1 MAIERLP
8 GGAFDCF
15 DCYYR
20 NLFRF
25 HIQQYVFHRQK
36 HTSTSALSIH
46 TNRPATMPSSKTDTA
61 LRFPENDDQTRRLRN
76 VTQDRKA
83 VSRMQNESSTSDR
96 KAENKATWGPEQLLG
111 INMNEGG
118 NPEPDPASRADGSK
132 ATRSKKEE
140 AEEPDIYGAMTE
152 DFD

>member
-1 MAIERLP
+1 
-8 GGAFDCF
+8 
-15 DCYYR
+15 
-20 NLFRF
+20 
-25 HIQQYVFHRQK
+25 
-36 HTSTSALSIH
+36 
-46 TNRPATMPSSKTDTA
+46 MPSSKTDTA

-83 VSRMQNESSTSDR
+83 ASRMQNESSTSGQ
-96 KAENKATWGPEQLLG
+96 KAEDKATWGPEQLLG
-111 INMNEGG
+111 INMDKGG